1 MTNISA
7 GDVKKLRETTGAGM
21 MSCKEAL
28 SATQGDFEKAIQ
40 YLRKKGIASAEKR
53 SGREAKEGLVVFHV
67 HPNHTMGVMVE
78 VNCETDF
85 VAKTPDFQSL
95 VQAVAEG
102 VAGHNAESEELG
114 ADPNH
119 LMKDKILEVSG
130 KLGEAISIRK
140 ATRFKMGGKAG
151 VIIPYI
157 HPGSRLGV
165 MVEVQCSDPQAA
177 VSEEFKTLAKNV
189 AMQIAATNP
198 ISVRREEVSKE
209 TVDKE
214 LDISR
219 TQVKDQKKPEAVIEK
234 IVQGKLDKYFQ
245 ETVLLEQ
252 SYVKDP
258 GKTLQEYV
266 NEVAKKLNAEIVI
279 KRFVRFQLG
288 ES

>member
-1 MTNISA
+1 MTHISA

-28 SATQGDFEKAIQ
+28 TATQGDFEKAIEH
-40 YLRKKGIASAEKR
+40 LRKKGIASAEKR
-53 SGREAKEGLVVFHV
+53 SGREAKEGLVVFHIQPDHAV
-67 HPNHTMGVMVE
+67 GVMVE
-78 VNCETDF
+78 INCETDF
-85 VAKTPDFQSL
+85 VAKTPDFQAL
-95 VQAVAEG
+95 AQAVALG
-102 VAGHNAESEELG
+102 AAVHNAAAEELG
-114 ADPNH
+114 EDPNH
-119 LMKDKILEVSG
+119 FLKDKILEVSG
-130 KLGEAISIRK
+130 KLGEAISVRK
-140 ATRFKMGGKAG
+140 ATRFKRGGKAG

-165 MVEVQCSDPQAA
+165 MVEVQCSDTQAA
-177 VSEEFKTLAKNV
+177 ASDEFKAAAKNV
-189 AMQIAATNP
+189 AMQIAASNP
-198 ISVRREEVSKE
+198 LAVRREEVAKE

-214 LDISR
+214 MDIYR

-258 GKTLQEYV
+258 GKTVQEYV
-266 NEVAKKLNAEIVI
+266 SDVSKKLNAEITV